1 MRTIAHF
8 TNSVSA
14 SVAPR
19 GFGRRAVMP
28 TSPGMTALV
37 LVRHGETAKAF
48 LVSDC
53 GISAKAVWVPKAMM
67 TIEPA
72 SERGILVATM
82 SKSFAE
88 AKNLHPRFIDPDLF
102 NQATREVLDRAVARA
117 AQKRNFYRGH
127 RMPHARHD
135 SQNLFA

>member
-1 MRTIAHF
+1 
-8 TNSVSA
+8 
-14 SVAPR
+14 
-19 GFGRRAVMP
+19 MP

-37 LVRHGETAKAF
+37 LVRHGETASAI

-67 TIEPA
+67 TIEQP

-82 SKSFAE
+82 SKSFAG
-88 AKNLHPRFIDPDLF
+88 AKNLHPRFIDPSPF

-127 RMPHARHD
+127 RIAHARHD